1 MIFIKKYRRKFSEKF
16 GTGSEGAIFRNM
28 AKLVTGDG
36 IARVIGLATT
46 PIITRIYLPEHMG
59 VLSVFTA
66 IIAIIAPLATFR
78 YSTAIPLP
86 KNDGLALNLVTLS
99 FSILL
104 TTTTLTF
111 LVFALFSPQL
121 LSLFS
126 MEQLIPFWY
135 LIPIAFF
142 GTGCYE
148 LLSQWTVRKKS
159 FSVLA
164 KTKISQKVVGAF
176 AKILLGLLGLKPLG
190 LLIGQVFTQAGGI
203 LSLAKNFQKGFNNSS
218 NQISKKRVLFLSKW
232 YSGFPKYRVP
242 SQFLLTLTGKTPL
255 LFFAWKYNSEVTGQ
269 IGLALMMLSLP
280 ITLIGASTGKAFY
293 AEIAVIGKK
302 RANEIFLITTRIIKK
317 LSLLSIIPFILIV
330 ILGPWLF
337 QNIFGDLWREA
348 GVFAR
353 YLSIYLLAQFVYSPI
368 SEGIF
373 NVFEKQSLVL
383 AVEISRLTITF
394 IIFLIAHLTNATP
407 NYTLMLYSLGLTLH
421 YSISTIILMNII
433 KKKS

>member
-1 MIFIKKYRRKFSEKF
+1 MKYLNSLKNIVNKKL

-66 IIAIIAPLATFR
+66 IVSIIAPLATFR

-86 KNDGLALNLVTLS
+86 KNDGLALNLVFLS

-104 TTTTLTF
+104 VSTSLTF
-111 LVFALFSPQL
+111 LVFALLNQQI

-126 MEQLIPFWY
+126 MEQLIPYWW
-135 LIPIAFF
+135 LIPIAFA
-142 GTGCYE
+142 GTGSYE
-148 LLSQWTVRKKS
+148 LLSQWTVRKKG
-159 FSVLA
+159 FAVLA
-164 KTKISQKVVGAF
+164 KTKVTQKIIGAGS
-176 AKILLGLLGLKPLG
+176 KIMLGVLGLKPLG
-190 LLIGQVFTQAGGI
+190 LLVGQIFTQAGGI
-203 LSLAKNFQKGFNNSS
+203 FSLAKHFRNGYNSFS
-218 NQISKKRVLFLSKW
+218 NQITKNRVIFLSKW

-242 SQFLLTLTGKTPL
+242 SQFLLILSGKAPL
-255 LFFAWKYNSEVTGQ
+255 LYFAWKYNAEVTGQ

-280 ITLIGASTGKAFY
+280 ITLIGTSTGKAFY
-293 AEIAVIGKK
+293 AEIAAIGKK
-302 RANEIFLITTRIIKK
+302 RASEILLITTRIIKK
-317 LSLLSIIPFILIV
+317 LSLISIIPFLLIIL
-330 ILGPWLF
+330 LGPWLF
-337 QNIFGDLWREA
+337 QNLFGEVWREA

-353 YLSIYLLAQFVYSPI
+353 YLSFYLIIQFIYSPI

-383 AVEISRLTITF
+383 VVEMSRVSITF
-394 IIFLIAHLTNATP
+394 LVFLMAYLIGAQP
-407 NYTLMLYSLGLTLH
+407 NFTLILYSLGLTLH
-421 YSISTIILMNII
+421 YSVSAIILLSII
-433 KKKS
+433 KK